1 MKNGNSTPV
10 NRRRGLIPEDL
21 MKFSWL
27 AEIAIAPDA
36 SQIAYT
42 VRRPHGP
49 SNGYVTHLYLH
60 DLRNDKASRLTDSDC
75 QVSSIAW
82 SRDSSRLA
90 YSHTATPT
98 AIHIRVIDS
107 R

>member
-1 MKNGNSTPV
+1 MDSFPSTPV

-42 VRRPHGP
+42 IRRPHSP

-60 DLRNDKASRLTDSDC
+60 DLRSDSASRLTDGDC

-90 YSHTATPT
+90 YASQRRRWRFNP
-98 AIHIRVIDS
+98 RY
-107 R
+107 RCR